1 MTTITKR
8 RHSLSFTEKLDLV
21 DFMKSIVET
30 PENSPAFYK
39 SGWSDEAI
47 AKRMKCSSA
56 NVRGVRKHIYPN
68 FVDKYKID
76 KPPAKPKSVKVAD
89 LQSQIDDLRNHVL
102 ALEEELCARLRYLEE
117 GLGVTPPKAP
127 K

>member
-1 MTTITKR
+1 MTTITNL
-8 RHSLSFTEKLDLV
+8 RHSLSFKEKLDLV

-39 SGWSDEAI
+39 LGWSDEAI
-47 AKRMKCSSA
+47 AKRMKCSPA
-56 NVRGVRKHIYPN
+56 NVRGIRNHIYPS

-76 KPPAKPKSVKVAD
+76 KLPAKAKPVKVAD
-89 LQSQIDDLRNHVL
+89 LQWQINDLRNQVL
-102 ALEEELCARLRYLEE
+102 ALEEECYARLQYLEE